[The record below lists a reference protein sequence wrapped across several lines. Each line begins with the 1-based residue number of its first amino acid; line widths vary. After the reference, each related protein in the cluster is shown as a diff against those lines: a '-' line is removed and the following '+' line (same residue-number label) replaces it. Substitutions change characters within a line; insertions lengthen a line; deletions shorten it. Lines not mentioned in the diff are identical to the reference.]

1 MKNTPINNPAKYLRY
16 GSGSYRILCYGRF
29 RRDNPFT
36 SGDYRNFVLD
46 QVPPKRIDANLLSL
60 VRCGYL
66 EKSRLENF
74 IKTKEFGYI
83 KYVYRITLS
92 GHHALMVLGE
102 QQRKKEEKLQKQHN
116 YNNGLARWHNERK
129 ALRFSLQKK

>member
-1 MKNTPINNPAKYLRY
+1 M
-16 GSGSYRILCYGRF
+16 SS
-29 RRDNPFT
+29 
-36 SGDYRNFVLD
+36 
-46 QVPPKRIDANLLSL
+46 
-60 VRCGYL
+60 
-66 EKSRLENF
+66 F

-83 KYVYRITLS
+83 KYVYQITLS

-129 ALRFSLQKK
+129 ALRFPLQKK

>member
-16 GSGSYRILCYGRF
+16 GSGAYRILCYGRF

-46 QVPPKRIDANLLSL
+46 QVPSKRIDANLLSL

-66 EKSRLENF
+66 EKSRLETF

-83 KYVYRITLS
+83 KYVYQITLS

-102 QQRKKEEKLQKQHN
+102 QQRKKEEKLQKQCN

-129 ALRFSLQKK
+129 ALRFPLQKK